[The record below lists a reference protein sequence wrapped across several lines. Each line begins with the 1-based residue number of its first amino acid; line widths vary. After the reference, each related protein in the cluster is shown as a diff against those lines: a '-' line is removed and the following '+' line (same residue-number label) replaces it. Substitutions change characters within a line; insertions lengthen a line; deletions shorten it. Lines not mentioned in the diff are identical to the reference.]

1 MRKYI
6 VVWLVGILLVDMA
19 AFGFLVSSGG
29 GFIKCN
35 REYKKVYCED
45 PIGPV
50 FGGENALEESLDY
63 YNKHHEEIEQERER
77 RANPQPHEVD
87 KKNNDLKYY
96 GEIIGIIT
104 VVLVGIAVFLYMILA
119 GVEKKNNTLISIS
132 SFALVIF
139 LIISGYAGFRY
150 YRYITTPGEISEV
163 HYAAPIIYLYDEQ
176 EREATVKLDLNG
188 ELTCTYPK
196 YNDETGWVVKT
207 SADGVLT
214 DSTGRQYEY
223 LYWEADIDM
232 VPDLSK
238 GFCVRGEDSAAFLEK
253 ALSDLGL
260 TDTEANAF
268 IMYWLPQL
276 EENPYNI
283 VTFQTETYENVAKLD
298 VDPIPDTVVRVNM
311 LFYGTVEYVEIEAQ
325 DLSEM
330 NPSVAE
336 REGFVLVEWG
346 GGKLG

>member
-1 MRKYI
+1 MRRYI
-6 VVWLVGILLVDMA
+6 KVWLVIIVLVDLLV
-19 AFGFLVSSGG
+19 FGLLTSTGG
-29 GFIKCN
+29 SFIKSN
-35 REYKKVYCED
+35 IEYKKIYPCVDSYLETIYD
-45 PIGPV
+45 EKTGEYWLEPSADFYEAEPKIHESQIHSV
-50 FGGENALEESLDY
+50 F
-63 YNKHHEEIEQERER
+63 
-77 RANPQPHEVD
+77 
-87 KKNNDLKYY
+87 KYY
-96 GEIIGIIT
+96 TEIVI
-104 VVLVGIAVFLYMILA
+104 LVDIMLAGVAVFLYIFFTNRNDRADVCL
-119 GVEKKNNTLISIS
+119 GC
-132 SFALVIF
+132 SFLFVLFLV
-139 LIISGYAGFRY
+139 GFGFFGFSY
-150 YRYITTPGEISEV
+150 LHTITTPNDLIEV
-163 HYAAPIIYLYDEQ
+163 HYNAPIIYLYDEQ

-188 ELTCTYPK
+188 DLTCTYPK

-207 SADGVLT
+207 SAEGVLT

-238 GFCVRGEDSAAFLEK
+238 GFCVRGEDSAAFLEE

-276 EENPYNI
+276 EENPYNVI
-283 VTFQTETYENVAKLD
+283 SFQSETYENVAKLN

-325 DLSEM
+325 DLTSM
-330 NPSVAE
+330 NPSVSE